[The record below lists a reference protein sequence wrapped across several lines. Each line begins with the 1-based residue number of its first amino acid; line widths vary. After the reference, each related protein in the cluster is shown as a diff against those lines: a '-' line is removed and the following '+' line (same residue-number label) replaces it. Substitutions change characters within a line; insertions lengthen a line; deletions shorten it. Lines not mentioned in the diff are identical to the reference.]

1 MLNTLMIGISYVV
14 LFSLLLSLN
23 FFTKFSF
30 KIKLFFT
37 IASLLFFITSYTSIR
52 EMQGRPY
59 KDSNLTSDYRPYK
72 ILWHGVNEPN
82 KSKGINGKIYILL
95 QSLSEDGIIND
106 EPRLVE
112 VAFDPFLYEK
122 MEEIERVTKNGIP
135 ILVRFTNL
143 DVKNDSDDSFPD
155 LMGEIDKFNSL
166 SGDIDI
172 RFEEIKGPSL
182 PIK

>member
-1 MLNTLMIGISYVV
+1 
-14 LFSLLLSLN
+14 
-23 FFTKFSF
+23 
-30 KIKLFFT
+30 
-37 IASLLFFITSYTSIR
+37 
-52 EMQGRPY
+52 
-59 KDSNLTSDYRPYK
+59 
-72 ILWHGVNEPN
+72 
-82 KSKGINGKIYILL
+82 
-95 QSLSEDGIIND
+95 
-106 EPRLVE
+106 
-112 VAFDPFLYEK
+112 

>member
-1 MLNTLMIGISYVV
+1 MLNTLIIGISYAV

-23 FFTKFSF
+23 FLTKFSF

-37 IASLLFFITSYTSIR
+37 ITSLLFFITSYTSVR

-59 KDSNLTSDYRPYK
+59 KDNNLTNDYRPYK

-82 KSKGINGKIYILL
+82 KSKGVNGKIYILL
-95 QSLSEDGIIND
+95 QSLNEDGAIID

-112 VAFDPFLYEK
+112 VPFDPFLYEK
-122 MEEIERVTKNGIP
+122 MEEIEKVTKNGIP

-143 DVKNDSDDSFPD
+143 DVINDNDDNFPNSID
-155 LMGEIDKFNSL
+155 DIDKFNSL

-172 RFEEIKGPSL
+172 KFEEIKSPSL
-182 PIK
+182 PKK

>member
-37 IASLLFFITSYTSIR
+37 ITSLLFFITSYTSIR

-82 KSKGINGKIYILL
+82 KSKGINGKIYILPHIHEGVSTGSAKEKVVGAFTGAYRTPREKSEL
-95 QSLSEDGIIND
+95 DLAIRKIYEILS
-106 EPRLVE
+106 
-112 VAFDPFLYEK
+112 
-122 MEEIERVTKNGIP
+122 
-135 ILVRFTNL
+135 
-143 DVKNDSDDSFPD
+143 
-155 LMGEIDKFNSL
+155 
-166 SGDIDI
+166 
-172 RFEEIKGPSL
+172 
-182 PIK
+182 